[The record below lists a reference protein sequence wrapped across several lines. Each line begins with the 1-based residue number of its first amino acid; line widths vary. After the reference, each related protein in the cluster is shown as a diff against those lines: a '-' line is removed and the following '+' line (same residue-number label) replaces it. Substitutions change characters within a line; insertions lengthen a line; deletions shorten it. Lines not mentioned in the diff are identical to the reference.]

1 MTGDHAADT
10 AVGAEAHPTDMLP
23 TQAQDT
29 PALAWADDNPDQED
43 HPVPASWDAVFNY
56 AAFLLVCGL
65 IAAAITAGF
74 VWFGDGA
81 R

>member
-1 MTGDHAADT
+1 MTDNHASDT
-10 AVGAEAHPTDMLP
+10 AVGAAANPTDMLP

-43 HPVPASWDAVFNY
+43 HPVPASWGAVFNY
-56 AAFLLVCGL
+56 AAFLIICGL